1 MDLLHLVDRL
11 EELVASAQ
19 KMPIGSRAMID
30 RRRLL
35 DVVDQMRVVI
45 PQEVRE
51 AQELVARRA
60 EIEREAGEE
69 ARLTVARAEEQAARL
84 VEEHEIAA
92 AAHIRAGELA
102 AEADARL
109 EQRIA
114 EANADIQ
121 SRLAESRRLAEQ
133 QMAEA
138 DEYAGDLLRRLQRQ
152 LRAFVSSVDAG
163 LGQIEG
169 VPEGEPATA
178 RAEATDGAARD
189 AHDHDDRDGDDRE
202 RPATVTATVPAT
214 IGIAAAS
221 GPMMMPMPMPAAAVL
236 RGDDEHLADDSPVD
250 DDPADDSPAGNAPA
264 SDNPADEAPLENLL
278 ARPPSPLRPS
288 ALTTSGDEGATSEGV
303 IDDFALPGLD
313 DEPARDD
320 RDAEDA

>member
-35 DVVDQMRVVI
+35 DIVDQMRVVI

-60 EIEREAGEE
+60 EIEREAEEE

-84 VEEHEIAA
+84 VAEHEIMATA
-92 AAHIRAGELA
+92 RDRAGELA

-114 EANADIQ
+114 EANADMQ
-121 SRLAESRRLAEQ
+121 ARLADSRRLAEQ

-163 LGQIEG
+163 LAQVEA
-169 VPEGEPATA
+169 VEPA
-178 RAEATDGAARD
+178 AAGVGTGD
-189 AHDHDDRDGDDRE
+189 ADEEE
-202 RPATVTATVPAT
+202 RPPAVTTAAVPAAV
-214 IGIAAAS
+214 GMAAA
-221 GPMMMPMPMPAAAVL
+221 PVPVPMPMPMPAPVL
-236 RGDDEHLADDSPVD
+236 LRSDDGDPTDD
-250 DDPADDSPAGNAPA
+250 
-264 SDNPADEAPLENLL
+264 APLENLL
-278 ARPPSPLRPS
+278 VRPPSPLR
-288 ALTTSGDEGATSEGV
+288 GADAEVRGGEEVTPEGV

-313 DEPARDD
+313 DEPVRGDP
-320 RDAEDA
+320 DAEETPNA